1 MSPNLPQRKSIR
13 LKNYDYSQTGLYF
26 ITICIQNKKHL
37 LGTITNNQ
45 MILNDAG
52 KMVSIQWFDLL
63 QRFKYIQL
71 HEYVVMPNH
80 FHGIIYIDKCRGESC
95 IRPHDKNFNNIMH
108 TMDSSEH
115 NSGEHNSGEHN
126 SGEHNSGYGTLD
138 DTVGRIVQAFKS
150 ITTHEYIHGVKQN
163 HWQPFN
169 KKLWQRNYWEH
180 IIRNKNEY
188 YRISEYI
195 KSNPLKWNDDKL
207 NYGKGNVVM
216 EIQSSYNSKIWM
228 V

>member
-115 NSGEHNSGEHN
+115 NSGEHNSGEHKVRP
-126 SGEHNSGYGTLD
+126 YGTLD